1 MSEFKVGEYVGFGS
15 GEMGTIEEF
24 FEAALV
30 RGVDGLEY
38 WVAVDELTKIDP
50 PLEEG
55 DRVRAYCQ
63 NGAIVSGPFR
73 SPRDDD
79 RYVILLDDG
88 SHVLCSDRAI
98 KKL

>member
-1 MSEFKVGEYVGFGS
+1 MSEFKVGDDVEFGS
-15 GEMGTIEEF
+15 KRGVIEGF
-24 FEAALV
+24 FEAAIV
-30 RGVDGLEY
+30 RDADGLEY
-38 WVAVDELTKIDP
+38 RASVDELIKVNP

-63 NGAIVSGPFR
+63 NGTIASGPFR
-73 SPRDDD
+73 SPKDDD